1 MLPRVWYV
9 IQQTI
14 YRWSRN
20 DGNLLAASMSYYAA
34 LSFFPLL
41 LVLLNGVGF
50 ALEFSASAQNVQ
62 TQLIEFLSHNT
73 NPSLANEVD
82 KLVGQLRDRAFGY
95 SPWVWLTFLV
105 GAIGIFSQ
113 LEAAFD
119 RLWHDTTPH
128 EHGIWGTVQNALW
141 NRLKAFLTLIGL
153 GFLIIVSFVIGLVF
167 TAVRTWAE
175 DISWAEQLVG
185 NGSFWHWSQLALSV
199 ALNALVLSLVF
210 KMIPRARVRYLHSV
224 CVGILIAIV
233 WQLGSQ
239 VVSRFIVGGNYSAYG
254 VVGSFIAM
262 MLWVYYASI
271 LLLFGAQM
279 VQVLGH
285 PANNNG
291 NNNSVTPAPNPTAAN
306 SPPPASNSSGTNP
319 TAPSAPETAVN
330 LPKKS

>member
-1 MLPRVWYV
+1 M
-9 IQQTI
+9 
-14 YRWSRN
+14 
-20 DGNLLAASMSYYAA
+20 
-34 LSFFPLL
+34 
-41 LVLLNGVGF
+41 
-50 ALEFSASAQNVQ
+50 
-62 TQLIEFLSHNT
+62 
-73 NPSLANEVD
+73 
-82 KLVGQLRDRAFGY
+82 
-95 SPWVWLTFLV
+95 TFLV

-128 EHGIWGTVQNALW
+128 EHGIWAAVQNALW

-153 GFLIIVSFVIGLVF
+153 GILIIVSFVIGLIF

-175 DISWAEQLVG
+175 DLSWAGQLVG
-185 NGSFWHWSQLALSV
+185 NGSFWHLSQLALST

-210 KMIPRARVRYLHSV
+210 KMIPRASVRYLHSV
-224 CVGILIAIV
+224 CVGILIAVI

-285 PANNNG
+285 PNNNNNG
-291 NNNSVTPAPNPTAAN
+291 NNNGGDKNSQAKQPPAAAAPPAA
-306 SPPPASNSSGTNP
+306 PPPATV
-319 TAPSAPETAVN
+319 SAPPAVPN
-330 LPKKS
+330 PSPKS

>member
-1 MLPRVWYV
+1 MLPRAWYV
-9 IQQTI
+9 LHQTI
-14 YRWSRN
+14 TRWSRN

-41 LVLLNGVGF
+41 LVLLTALGF

-82 KLVGQLRDRAFGY
+82 KLLGQLRDRALGN
-95 SPWVWLTFLV
+95 SVWVWLVFLV

-128 EHGIWGTVQNALW
+128 DHGVWAAVQNALW

-153 GFLIIVSFVIGLVF
+153 GILIIVSFVIGLVF

-175 DISWAEQLVG
+175 EISWAEQLVG

-199 ALNALVLSLVF
+199 TLNALVLSLVF
-210 KMIPRARVRYLHSV
+210 KMIPRARVRYLHAV

-239 VVSRFIVGGNYSAYG
+239 VVSRFLVGGNYSAYG

-262 MLWVYYASI
+262 MLWVYYASM

-285 PANNNG
+285 PTN
-291 NNNSVTPAPNPTAAN
+291 NNNSVTPAIPSSSPSAPT
-306 SPPPASNSSGTNP
+306 PPASNSSGPNP
-319 TAPSAPETAVN
+319 PAPPSRVGASDSS
-330 LPKKS
+330 KSR

>member
-41 LVLLNGVGF
+41 LVLLNVLGF

-82 KLVGQLRDRAFGY
+82 KLVGQLRTRAVGY
-95 SPWVWLTFLV
+95 SLWVWLTFLV

-128 EHGIWGTVQNALW
+128 DHGIWAAVQNALW

-285 PANNNG
+285 PQY
-291 NNNSVTPAPNPTAAN
+291 NNNSVTPAPNPPVAN
-306 SPPPASNSSGTNP
+306 APPPALNSSGPNP
-319 TAPSAPETAVN
+319 TAPSAPAAASN
-330 LPKKS
+330 SPKTS